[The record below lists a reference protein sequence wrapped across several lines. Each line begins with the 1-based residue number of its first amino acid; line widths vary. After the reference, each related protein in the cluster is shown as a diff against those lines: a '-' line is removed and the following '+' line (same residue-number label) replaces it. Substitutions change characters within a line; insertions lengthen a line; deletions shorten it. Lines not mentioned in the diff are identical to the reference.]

1 MEGWMNS
8 LRYMIRMMIWQLG
21 GKMLIISEMGKLT
34 IWIIWNIRSKR
45 RKLLKRVMLYQIK
58 VNQLQRRVEILLDR
72 CINVVVE
79 EII

>member
-1 MEGWMNS
+1 
-8 LRYMIRMMIWQLG
+8 
-21 GKMLIISEMGKLT
+21 MLIISEMGKLT

>member
-1 MEGWMNS
+1 
-8 LRYMIRMMIWQLG
+8 MMIWQLG